1 MHTFYK
7 SFFARLDTNRLKI
20 FINLETLTLW
30 HQDIFLSTTGK
41 KERKGEM

>member
-7 SFFARLDTNRLKI
+7 SFLARLDTNRSKI
-20 FINLETLTLW
+20 FINFETLTLW
-30 HQDIFLSTTGK
+30 RRDIFLSTTEK